1 MLKTIHFN
9 KTKTKLCLDIAL
21 TTAYVVAMEPRFT
34 GETWHEWLGLA
45 LGGAAIIHL
54 LLNWKWV
61 LNVTRRFFHKLQ
73 RQVRISYLLDL
84 ALFISFAA
92 VILSG
97 IMISRNL
104 QTAATLGLSFEAQ
117 RTWRS
122 IHAWAPQVALL
133 VVGVHLGLH
142 WQWVISTIRR
152 YLPRIRVHRSAGQQP
167 SSEVRAQG

>member
-21 TTAYVVAMEPRFT
+21 TAAYVIAMEPRFT

-45 LGGAAIIHL
+45 LGGAAIIHV

-73 RQVRISYLLDL
+73 QQVRIDYLLDL
-84 ALFISFAA
+84 ALFASFTV

-97 IMISRNL
+97 IMISENL
-104 QTAATLGLSFEAQ
+104 RTAETLGISFEAQ

-122 IHAWAPQVALL
+122 IHAWAPQVAL
-133 VVGVHLGLH
+133 VIVGIHLGLH
-142 WQWVISTIRR
+142 WKWIADTTRR
-152 YLPRIRVHRSAGQQP
+152 YLPRIRIRRPVGQLP
-167 SSEVRAQG
+167 SSELHAQD

>member
-45 LGGAAIIHL
+45 LGGAVIVHL

-61 LNVTRRFFHKLQ
+61 FNVTRRFFHKLQ
-73 RQVRISYLLDL
+73 RQVRISYLLNL
-84 ALFISFAA
+84 ALFVSFAA

-97 IMISRNL
+97 IMISRNF

-142 WQWVISTIRR
+142 WQWIISTIRR
-152 YLPRIRVHRSAGQQP
+152 YLPRIRVHRPVSPQP